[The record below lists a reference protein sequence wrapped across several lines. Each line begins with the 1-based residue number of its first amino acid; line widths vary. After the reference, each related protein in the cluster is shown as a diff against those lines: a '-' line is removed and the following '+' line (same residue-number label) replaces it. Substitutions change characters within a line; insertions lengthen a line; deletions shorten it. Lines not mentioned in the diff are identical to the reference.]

1 MFKKYKKIQGFLSI
15 EMYYPPVI
23 KHGLLD
29 NSAFTAGTGG
39 RVAHHTGGFLQ
50 AELAPGQISKMI

>member
-1 MFKKYKKIQGFLSI
+1 
-15 EMYYPPVI
+15 MYYPPVI